1 MQSCRRSDGKHIPTK
16 GYVSFAKL
24 VIFFGMY
31 KSTVKKAQIVRGILS
46 EYYEEG
52 RQDRCKMWVY
62 RNKVAPALGI
72 SERTFFRYL
81 NTPENTDQGTQL
93 TLKLEFRD

>member
-1 MQSCRRSDGKHIPTK
+1 
-16 GYVSFAKL
+16 
-24 VIFFGMY
+24 
-31 KSTVKKAQIVRGILS
+31 
-46 EYYEEG
+46 
-52 RQDRCKMWVY
+52 MWVY
-62 RNKVAPALGI
+62 RNKVAPVLGI